1 MSAKRVIARLDVKGN
16 RLIKGIHLEG
26 WRFLGDPNKY
36 CKKYYNAGIDEIIY
50 IDAVASLY
58 GRDMLKKVVEK
69 TTDQVFIPITA
80 GGGIRCIDDAYELLR
95 AGADKVAINSGAL
108 KNPNLITEIS
118 KKFGTQCVV
127 LSIQAKKIETKW
139 VACYDSAREV
149 TNLDVLTWA
158 KRAEDLGAGEI
169 LLTSV
174 DNDGT
179 FSGLDIELTS
189 QVSKDINIPLIACG
203 GVRSENDFVEGIN
216 NGKADAVAIAKA
228 LHFDKLKISNLKKY
242 AKENGIEIR

>member
-1 MSAKRVIARLDVKGN
+1 M
-16 RLIKGIHLEG
+16 
-26 WRFLGDPNKY
+26 
-36 CKKYYNAGIDEIIY
+36 
-50 IDAVASLY
+50 
-58 GRDMLKKVVEK
+58 VEK